1 MKRLLSVLLLIS
13 LLITAV
19 GCGADKD
26 LVSSVPQIS
35 EPTHDLGLF
44 NSTTQSNN
52 AQTVTSS
59 ENVESVISS
68 DTVDETESQEDTYS
82 QEDTADVSS
91 ETSSQEE
98 VSSQADTESSE
109 VSSVVSSSK
118 PSSKP
123 DKWANATVKPSDIKN
138 PTGLV
143 SVDRKDNSGKD
154 WQLTLVNPWN
164 TLHTSY
170 QINVA
175 EVDSRFGAGKLFD
188 ARAVGDLNAMCE
200 AALEDGVSL
209 SVISA
214 HRTYD
219 YQQMLYNNEVAEY
232 KAYHP
237 GCSEDEAL
245 KGAATEVARPGT
257 SEHNLGLAVDFN
269 SVEQNFEDTEAFRWL
284 NENCTEYGF
293 ILRYSTSTQDITG
306 VIYEPWHY
314 RYVGKENAKKIKASG
329 LTLEEYVKANG

>member
-1 MKRLLSVLLLIS
+1 MKRLLSVLLLLS

-19 GCGADKD
+19 GCGANKD
-26 LVSSVPQIS
+26 SVSSAPQIA
-35 EPTHDLGLF
+35 EPTHELGLF
-44 NSTTQSNN
+44 SSTVSDNENSNEESSVDTTVN
-52 AQTVTSS
+52 
-59 ENVESVISS
+59 
-68 DTVDETESQEDTYS
+68 ETESQNEVDNTS
-82 QEDTADVSS
+82 SEVPSTVSS
-91 ETSSQEE
+91 E
-98 VSSQADTESSE
+98 AA
-109 VSSVVSSSK
+109 SK
-118 PSSKP
+118 NTTKK

-143 SVDRKDNSGKD
+143 SVDRKNNSGKD

-170 QINVA
+170 QVNVA
-175 EVDSRFGAGKLFD
+175 EIDSRFGAGKLFD
-188 ARAVGDLNAMCE
+188 ARAVKYLNAMCE
-200 AALEDGVSL
+200 AALNDGVSL

-232 KAYHP
+232 KMYNP

-245 KGAATEVARPGT
+245 KAAATEVARPGT

-269 SVEQNFEDTEAFRWL
+269 SVEQNFENTDAFRWL
-284 NENCTEYGF
+284 NEHCTEYGF
-293 ILRYSTSTQDITG
+293 ILRYSTTTQDITG

-314 RYVGKENAKKIKASG
+314 RYVGKENAKKIRASG
-329 LTLEEYVKANG
+329 LTLEEYVKKNG

>member
-1 MKRLLSVLLLIS
+1 MKKLIAVLLLLS

-26 LVSSVPQIS
+26 LVSSVPQIAEPSHSMGLFASSKVDTTDSSS
-35 EPTHDLGLF
+35 EPEQIAD
-44 NSTTQSNN
+44 SSVTTETASSEEVE
-52 AQTVTSS
+52 TETSS
-59 ENVESVISS
+59 EEDSVASN
-68 DTVDETESQEDTYS
+68 
-82 QEDTADVSS
+82 
-91 ETSSQEE
+91 TSSKK
-98 VSSQADTESSE
+98 T
-109 VSSVVSSSK
+109 SSK
-118 PSSKP
+118 K

-138 PTGLV
+138 PTGVV
-143 SVDRKDNSGKD
+143 SVDRKNNNGKD

-170 QINVA
+170 QVQTA
-175 EVDSRFGAGKLFD
+175 EIDSRFGAGKLFD
-188 ARAVGDLNAMCE
+188 ARAVDDLNAMCE
-200 AALEDGVSL
+200 AAFKDGVSL
-209 SVISA
+209 TVISA

-219 YQQMLYNNEVAEY
+219 YQKMLYDNEVAEY
-232 KAYHP
+232 KAYNP

-269 SVEQNFEDTEAFRWL
+269 SVEQSFEQTDAFKWL
-284 NENCTEYGF
+284 NEHCTEYGF
-293 ILRYSTSTQDITG
+293 ILRYSTATQDITG

-314 RYVGKENAKKIKASG
+314 RYVGKENAKKIKKSG

>member
-1 MKRLLSVLLLIS
+1 MKRLLSVLLLLS

-26 LVSSVPQIS
+26 LVSSAPQIA
-35 EPTHDLGLF
+35 EPTHELGLF
-44 NSTTQSNN
+44 SSTVADNE
-52 AQTVTSS
+52 TSS
-59 ENVESVISS
+59 E
-68 DTVDETESQEDTYS
+68 
-82 QEDTADVSS
+82 
-91 ETSSQEE
+91 EE
-98 VSSQADTESSE
+98 VSSDVTTSEVESQNDVIVDNSSSE
-109 VSSVVSSSK
+109 ESSVVSSK
-118 PSSKP
+118 VTSSKTSTKK
-123 DKWANATVKPSDIKN
+123 DKWANATVKPSDINN

-143 SVDRKDNSGKD
+143 SVDRKNNTGKD

-170 QINVA
+170 QVDVVEI
-175 EVDSRFGAGKLFD
+175 DSRFGAGKLFD
-188 ARAVGDLNAMCE
+188 ARAVKYLNAMCE
-200 AALEDGVSL
+200 AAQKDGVAL
-209 SVISA
+209 SVLSA

-232 KAYHP
+232 KMYNP

-245 KGAATEVARPGT
+245 KAAATEVARPGT

-269 SVEQNFEDTEAFRWL
+269 SVEQNFENTDAFRWL
-284 NENCTEYGF
+284 DKYCTEYGF

>member
-1 MKRLLSVLLLIS
+1 MKRLLSVLLLLS

-26 LVSSVPQIS
+26 LVSSAPQIA
-35 EPTHDLGLF
+35 EPTHELGLF
-44 NSTTQSNN
+44 SSTVANN
-52 AQTVTSS
+52 ETSS
-59 ENVESVISS
+59 KE
-68 DTVDETESQEDTYS
+68 ETT
-82 QEDTADVSS
+82 VSS
-91 ETSSQEE
+91 EPENQNDVIVDNS
-98 VSSQADTESSE
+98 SSE
-109 VSSVVSSSK
+109 ESSVVSSK
-118 PSSKP
+118 VTSSKTTTKK
-123 DKWANATVKPSDIKN
+123 DKWENATVRPSDIKN

-143 SVDRKDNSGKD
+143 SVDRKNNTGKD

-170 QINVA
+170 QVDLTEI
-175 EVDSRFGAGKLFD
+175 DSRFGAGKLFD
-188 ARAVGDLNAMCE
+188 ARAVKYLNAMCE
-200 AALEDGVSL
+200 AALNDGVSL

-232 KAYHP
+232 KMYNP

-245 KGAATEVARPGT
+245 KAAATEVARPGT

-269 SVEQNFEDTEAFRWL
+269 SVEQNFENTDAFRWL
-284 NENCTEYGF
+284 NEHCTEYGF

-314 RYVGKENAKKIKASG
+314 RYVGKENAKKLRASG
-329 LTLEEYVKANG
+329 LTLEEYVKKNG

>member
-1 MKRLLSVLLLIS
+1 MKRLLSVLLLLS

-26 LVSSVPQIS
+26 LVSSAPQIA
-35 EPTHDLGLF
+35 EPSHELGLF
-44 NSTTQSNN
+44 NSSV
-52 AQTVTSS
+52 QTVSYEDTSS
-59 ENVESVISS
+59 EEEVQVDTTVSS
-68 DTVDETESQEDTYS
+68 ETESQD
-82 QEDTADVSS
+82 DVVIDNS
-91 ETSSQEE
+91 
-98 VSSQADTESSE
+98 SSE
-109 VSSVVSSSK
+109 VSSVASSKESSSK
-118 PSSKP
+118 SSTKK
-123 DKWANATVKPSDIKN
+123 DKWANATVRPSDIKN
-138 PTGLV
+138 PTGLT
-143 SVDRKDNSGKD
+143 SVDRTNNSGKN

-170 QINVA
+170 QVDVA
-175 EVDSRFGAGKLFD
+175 EIDSRFGAGKLFD
-188 ARAVGDLNAMCE
+188 ARAVGYLNAMCE
-200 AALEDGVSL
+200 AALEDGISL

-232 KAYHP
+232 KMYNP
-237 GCSEDEAL
+237 GCSEEEAL

-269 SVEQNFEDTEAFRWL
+269 SVEQNFENTEAFNWL
-284 NENCTEYGF
+284 NKHCTEYGF
-293 ILRYSTSTQDITG
+293 ILRYSASTQDITG

-314 RYVGKENAKKIKASG
+314 RYVGKENAKKIKKSG

>member
-1 MKRLLSVLLLIS
+1 MKRLLSVLLLLS

-19 GCGADKD
+19 GCGANKD
-26 LVSSVPQIS
+26 SVSSAPQIA
-35 EPTHDLGLF
+35 EPTHELGLF
-44 NSTTQSNN
+44 SSTVSDNENSNEESSVDTTVN
-52 AQTVTSS
+52 
-59 ENVESVISS
+59 
-68 DTVDETESQEDTYS
+68 ETESQNEVDNTS
-82 QEDTADVSS
+82 SEVPSTVSS
-91 ETSSQEE
+91 E
-98 VSSQADTESSE
+98 AA
-109 VSSVVSSSK
+109 SK
-118 PSSKP
+118 NTTKK

-143 SVDRKDNSGKD
+143 SVDRKNNSGKD

-170 QINVA
+170 QVNVA
-175 EVDSRFGAGKLFD
+175 EIDSRFGAGKLFD
-188 ARAVGDLNAMCE
+188 ARAVKYLNAMCE
-200 AALEDGVSL
+200 AALNDGVSL

-232 KAYHP
+232 KMYNP

-245 KGAATEVARPGT
+245 KAAATEVARPGT

-269 SVEQNFEDTEAFRWL
+269 SVEQNFENTDAFRWL
-284 NENCTEYGF
+284 NEHCTEYGF

-314 RYVGKENAKKIKASG
+314 RYVGKENAKKIRASG
-329 LTLEEYVKANG
+329 LTLEEYVKKNG

>member
-1 MKRLLSVLLLIS
+1 MKRLLSVLLLLS

-19 GCGADKD
+19 GCGANKD
-26 LVSSVPQIS
+26 SVSSAPQIA
-35 EPTHDLGLF
+35 EPTHELGLF
-44 NSTTQSNN
+44 SSTVSDNENSNEESSVDTTVN
-52 AQTVTSS
+52 
-59 ENVESVISS
+59 
-68 DTVDETESQEDTYS
+68 ETESQNEVDNTS
-82 QEDTADVSS
+82 SEVPSTVSS
-91 ETSSQEE
+91 E
-98 VSSQADTESSE
+98 AA
-109 VSSVVSSSK
+109 SSK
-118 PSSKP
+118 TTTKK

-143 SVDRKDNSGKD
+143 SVDRKNNSGKD

-170 QINVA
+170 QVNVA
-175 EVDSRFGAGKLFD
+175 EIDSRFGAGKLFD
-188 ARAVGDLNAMCE
+188 ARAVKYLNAMCE
-200 AALEDGVSL
+200 AALNDGVSL

-232 KAYHP
+232 KMYNP

-245 KGAATEVARPGT
+245 KAAATEVARPGT

-269 SVEQNFEDTEAFRWL
+269 SVEQNFENTDAFRWL
-284 NENCTEYGF
+284 NEHCTEYGF
-293 ILRYSTSTQDITG
+293 ILRYSTTTQDITG

-314 RYVGKENAKKIKASG
+314 RYVGKENAKKIRASG
-329 LTLEEYVKANG
+329 LTLEEYVKKNG

>member
-1 MKRLLSVLLLIS
+1 MKRLLSVLLLLS

-19 GCGADKD
+19 GCGANKD
-26 LVSSVPQIS
+26 SVSSAPQIA
-35 EPTHDLGLF
+35 EPTHELGLF
-44 NSTTQSNN
+44 SSTVSDNENSNEESSVDTTVN
-52 AQTVTSS
+52 
-59 ENVESVISS
+59 
-68 DTVDETESQEDTYS
+68 ETESQNEVDNTS
-82 QEDTADVSS
+82 SEVPSTVSS
-91 ETSSQEE
+91 E
-98 VSSQADTESSE
+98 AA
-109 VSSVVSSSK
+109 SK
-118 PSSKP
+118 NTTKK

-143 SVDRKDNSGKD
+143 SIDRKNNSGKD

-170 QINVA
+170 QVNVA
-175 EVDSRFGAGKLFD
+175 EIDSRFGAGKLFD
-188 ARAVGDLNAMCE
+188 ARAVKYLNAMCE
-200 AALEDGVSL
+200 AALNDGVSL

-232 KAYHP
+232 KMYNP

-245 KGAATEVARPGT
+245 KAAATEVARPGT

-269 SVEQNFEDTEAFRWL
+269 SVEQNFENTDAFRWL
-284 NENCTEYGF
+284 NEHCTEYGF
-293 ILRYSTSTQDITG
+293 ILRYSTTTQDITG

-314 RYVGKENAKKIKASG
+314 RYVGKENAKKIRASG
-329 LTLEEYVKANG
+329 LTLEEYVKKNG

>member
-1 MKRLLSVLLLIS
+1 MKKLIAVLLLLS

-19 GCGADKD
+19 GCGANKD
-26 LVSSVPQIS
+26 LVSSVPQIA
-35 EPTHDLGLF
+35 EPSHSMGLF
-44 NSTTQSNN
+44 ASKEADVSDESSQPEQSEIEQAVNSSVTTEVTSSQEVE
-52 AQTVTSS
+52 TVTSS
-59 ENVESVISS
+59 EVDSVASN
-68 DTVDETESQEDTYS
+68 
-82 QEDTADVSS
+82 
-91 ETSSQEE
+91 TSSKK
-98 VSSQADTESSE
+98 SST
-109 VSSVVSSSK
+109 K
-118 PSSKP
+118 K

-138 PTGLV
+138 PTGMV
-143 SVDRKDNSGKD
+143 SVDRKNNNGKD

-170 QINVA
+170 QVQTA
-175 EVDSRFGAGKLFD
+175 EIDSRFGAGKLFD
-188 ARAVGDLNAMCE
+188 ARAVDDLNAMCE

-219 YQQMLYNNEVAEY
+219 YQKMLYDNEVAEY
-232 KAYHP
+232 KAYNP

-269 SVEQNFEDTEAFRWL
+269 SVEQSFEQTDAFEWL
-284 NENCTEYGF
+284 NEHCTEYGF
-293 ILRYSTSTQDITG
+293 ILRYSPSTQDITG

-314 RYVGKENAKKIKASG
+314 RYVGKENAKKIKKSG